1 MSGSTTRRGDKRILF
16 GTAFVEPKGSLA
28 YNQSIESTLRPDVCL
43 PSDAGYTIKMVGV
56 SFRVLQLSLS
66 PFPQKS
72 MPPGES
78 SSKSEIMPRCMKSS
92 STPGD
97 CMCDWCQPGG
107 APIFA
112 FGGVDI
118 PGGGGPAGTGGGM
131 PGGGGGACL
140 PGGAPGGGGGG
151 IPGGGPRLAHDDDG
165 ARKESESV
173 ARGIP

>member
-1 MSGSTTRRGDKRILF
+1 
-16 GTAFVEPKGSLA
+16 
-28 YNQSIESTLRPDVCL
+28 
-43 PSDAGYTIKMVGV
+43 
-56 SFRVLQLSLS
+56 
-66 PFPQKS
+66 

-78 SSKSEIMPRCMKSS
+78 SSKSEIIPRCMKSS

-140 PGGAPGGGGGG
+140 FRVALTLP
-151 IPGGGPRLAHDDDG
+151 
-165 ARKESESV
+165 SEEH
-173 ARGIP
+173 ATRGVVQ